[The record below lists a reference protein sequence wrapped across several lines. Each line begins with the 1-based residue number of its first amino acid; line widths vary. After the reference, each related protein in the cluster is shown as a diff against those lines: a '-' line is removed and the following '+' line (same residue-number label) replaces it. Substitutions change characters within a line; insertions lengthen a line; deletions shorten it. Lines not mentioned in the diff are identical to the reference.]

1 MTKPTLDTASFDA
14 ELELEQQRA
23 ASYRSTADRY
33 RQLLDEATTPEL
45 RQYFS
50 VRGIGTRGR
59 GKRLASNSLS
69 GQ

>member
-1 MTKPTLDTASFDA
+1 VTKPTLDTASFDA

-45 RQYFS
+45 TQYFS
-50 VRGIGTRGR
+50 KMIARFEA
-59 GKRLASNSLS
+59 LAREGEASE
-69 GQ
+69 

>member
-1 MTKPTLDTASFDA
+1 VTKPILDTASFDA

-45 RQYFS
+45 TQYFS
-50 VRGIGTRGR
+50 EMIARFEG
-59 GKRLASNSLS
+59 LAREGEASD
-69 GQ
+69 

>member
-1 MTKPTLDTASFDA
+1 VTKPTLDNASFDE

-50 VRGIGTRGR
+50 EMIARFEG
-59 GKRLASNSLS
+59 LAREGEVSD
-69 GQ
+69 